1 MNLER
6 RQAWPALMIMGVAVL
21 TLAVTLKAAQQ
32 DMPVQPVWVMGVLA
46 GLYVVLGLL
55 AEGFTWRTAVLVAAM
70 PLTHLFMALMMGWG
84 YAAVEGQPRGV
95 VEALQHGLW
104 DYLPGTALQFGFA
117 CMLGIVLDVW
127 LEPVPEREEPEA
139 EEVPA
144 RRPVPE
150 IAQADSLADALSR
163 LVAVPGVAAA
173 LAGADDVQ
181 AAGVW
186 ERDPQAALQRV
197 LGVTSRSGAGLNTL
211 SLDAVSLLTRA
222 EDGQVAALLVGRDIE
237 QTQAHEL
244 LRQLWAVGQ
253 REWQKPVE
261 AEQAVE

>member
-6 RQAWPALMIMGVAVL
+6 RQAWPALMIMGVAVI

-55 AEGFTWRTAVLVAAM
+55 AEGLTWRTAVLVAAM
-70 PLTHLFMALMMGWG
+70 PVMHLFMALLMGWG
-84 YAAVEGQPRGV
+84 YAAVEGQPRGLV
-95 VEALQHGLW
+95 GALQHGLW

-117 CMLGIVLDVW
+117 CMLGIVIDVW
-127 LEPVPEREEPEA
+127 LEPVPEHEEAEA
-139 EEVPA
+139 EEIPA
-144 RRPVPE
+144 PE
-150 IAQADSLADALSR
+150 PLPEVGQAGNLAEAVGR
-163 LVAVPGVAAA
+163 LMAAPGVAAA
-173 LAGADDVQ
+173 LAAADDVQ

-186 ERDPQAALQRV
+186 ERDPQGALQRV
-197 LGVTSRSGAGLNTL
+197 LAVTSRSGEGLNTL

-222 EDGQVAALLVGRDIE
+222 EGGQVAALLVGREIE

-261 AEQAVE
+261 AQQAVE